1 MAYRYVTCTLTF
13 QHCLCNYNIN
23 IGICTF
29 NKVFPLQNK
38 NTKKPKKKPNK
49 QLHET
54 NIIKCSVQR
63 FEPAVSHP
71 EAILPGH
78 LEEFDQVHTLT
89 QLCYHGNLLDV
100 SVSSRDTES

>member
-1 MAYRYVTCTLTF
+1 MYIQQSIPPPKKNT
-13 QHCLCNYNIN
+13 
-23 IGICTF
+23 
-29 NKVFPLQNK
+29 KKK
-38 NTKKPKKKPNK
+38 NTKKPQTNKK
-49 QLHET
+49 QHET
-54 NIIKCSVQR
+54 NIIKRSVQR

>member
-1 MAYRYVTCTLTF
+1 M
-13 QHCLCNYNIN
+13 
-23 IGICTF
+23 CTF

-38 NTKKPKKKPNK
+38 NTKKTQKKPKK
-49 QLHET
+49 QHET
-54 NIIKCSVQR
+54 NIIKRSVQR

-71 EAILPGH
+71 EAILPRH

-89 QLCYHGNLLDV
+89 QLCYHGNFLDV

>member
-1 MAYRYVTCTLTF
+1 MYI
-13 QHCLCNYNIN
+13 QQSI
-23 IGICTF
+23 
-29 NKVFPLQNK
+29 PLQNE
-38 NTKKPKKKPNK
+38 NTKKKKTNK
-49 QLHET
+49 QHSTQNKHNEAF
-54 NIIKCSVQR
+54 SVQR